1 MQMCF
6 PINHPTKLYLILKTV
21 ITQLVLASYKVNN
34 RRTRTGY
41 ELYSTL
47 IMERSERHSY
57 EHFLRLV
64 VLFLLLT
71 LNM

>member
-6 PINHPTKLYLILKTV
+6 AINHPPKLYLILKAV
-21 ITQLVLASYKVNN
+21 ITQLVLASYKVSN

-41 ELYSTL
+41 ELYSKL
-47 IMERSERHSY
+47 IMERSERHRY

-71 LNM
+71 LNL